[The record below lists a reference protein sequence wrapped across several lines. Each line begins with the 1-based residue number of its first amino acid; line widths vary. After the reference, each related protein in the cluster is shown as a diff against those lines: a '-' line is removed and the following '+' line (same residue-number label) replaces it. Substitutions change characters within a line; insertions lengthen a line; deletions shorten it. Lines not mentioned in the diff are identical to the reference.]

1 MPFASVNS
9 TRIFYRLEGQ
19 PGKPVL
25 VLSHSIGTDHGMWAS
40 QAADLTSALP
50 DSPLRCARPRR
61 FRCAPRRIF
70 HRVAGPRR
78 RRLG

>member
-9 TRIFYRLEGQ
+9 TRIFYRLEGR

-40 QAADLTSALP
+40 QAGSTSALP
-50 DSPLRCARPRR
+50 DSPLRYARSRR